1 MGIQV
6 MNLMPATA
14 AAPAN
19 SSGSAPSATASSSGA
34 QNDAFGGLLSSLS
47 AAPKAVSQT
56 ALAKANTGSPAVST
70 DSSAKGHLEQ
80 MLSSLAGAK
89 VDLKAPGLGLKP
101 AQLQQLLAKLKKLL
115 QDGSQD
121 DGAELLA
128 SLLAA
133 SQMAGIQPADLAGL
147 AQLLGTSAQGTVSD
161 DALGS
166 NLHLLVQAIQLMADS
181 GGQTTLLQAVQELTP
196 AGDAFTQQLAA
207 VFTAPDAEAPPAVD
221 TGPPKDE
228 SPGDADTQASA
239 TAGSNGHEST
249 VTPTGATS
257 PADGAAQEAQD
268 AVPDVKS
275 LAQALEDLIQSHQ
288 PQSTATPATQA
299 AAQPAQP
306 AVPANQP
313 AVAAQLAQMA
323 PEQPAAVTTKAAIA
337 AVQQATDSATSSAT
351 AVDGDAKPLAVDA
364 SAGPVVPAVAPQT
377 TGHDQATT
385 QGESQLPQQASS
397 GSGQGQPQLVLAAPQ
412 APSTFA
418 ASLDVAQ
425 LASSEAT
432 ARPAVEQSVL
442 DQVVQSAT
450 LALRNGEQEFRIQL
464 KPDFLGVMEVRV
476 SVDSG
481 TVSVR
486 MSVESAATRQLIDNN
501 IGQLKQAFG
510 TDNVRVEHVPSFTNS
525 DATASSGQ
533 GNQPGFW
540 QGPNPQAAWNP
551 LPEAI
556 PYNGDGE
563 AEAAVAAQPS
573 VAAEDS
579 ATNTQHS
586 ALVDLKA

>member
-47 AAPKAVSQT
+47 AAPKAVRQT

-121 DGAELLA
+121 DGA
-128 SLLAA
+128 
-133 SQMAGIQPADLAGL
+133 
-147 AQLLGTSAQGTVSD
+147 QLLGTSAQGTVSD

-196 AGDAFTQQLAA
+196 AGDALTQQLAA
-207 VFTAPDAEAPPAVD
+207 VFAAPDAEAPPAVD

-299 AAQPAQP
+299 VAQPAQP
-306 AVPANQP
+306 VVPANQP
-313 AVAAQLAQMA
+313 TVAAQLAQMA

-364 SAGPVVPAVAPQT
+364 SAGPVVPAVAPET